1 MKAEVINHYDLLID
15 EGNDPFLDPPELKE
29 YMNNWDGQ
37 AFINLLDLN
46 HEKRALEIGC
56 GTGRL
61 AVQVAP
67 KVKSLLGIDIS
78 PKTVS
83 VAKQH
88 LNFSNVQ
95 ILCEDFYN
103 FKSKARF
110 DLIYSS
116 LTFMHFSD
124 KQGAINKAYE
134 LLTKGGRFVLSI
146 DKNQSEF
153 IDYGTRKIKV
163 YPDNPQTIT
172 ELLKDSG
179 FCKIEVQETPLAH
192 LILAIK

>member
-1 MKAEVINHYDLLID
+1 MKTEVINHYDLLID

-67 KVKSLLGIDIS
+67 KVKSFLGIDIS

-103 FKSKARF
+103 FKSEARF

-116 LTFMHFSD
+116 LTFMHFGD

-134 LLTKGGRFVLSI
+134 LLTKGGIFVLSI

-172 ELLKDSG
+172 ALLKNSG
-179 FCKIEVQETPLAH
+179 FGKVQVQEAPLAH

>member
-1 MKAEVINHYDLLID
+1 MKTEVINHYDLLID

-67 KVKSLLGIDIS
+67 KVKSLLGIDVS

-103 FKSKARF
+103 FKSEARF

-172 ELLKDSG
+172 ALLKNSG